1 MSGMCMVPVGL
12 LTQATQSA
20 EESGDSL
27 NSQQQIW
34 LSAFNISR
42 KWACDIIWS
51 VFRTRTWKRS
61 LQEVVCLCVWGR
73 VHAVVW
79 HLPRITTGWRNK
91 LSGGCHG
98 RHSYS
103 YLIMQLFTSFSVR
116 VVLGHLYSA
125 GCLTTDNV
133 CSNTSTTNVFDY
145 WHYRCH
151 TMNCSSS
158 GPAWPPVEDP
168 GINWISKGLS
178 GLGAAI

>member
-42 KWACDIIWS
+42 KWACDIIQS

-79 HLPRITTGWRNK
+79 HLPRITTGWR
-91 LSGGCHG
+91 
-98 RHSYS
+98 
-103 YLIMQLFTSFSVR
+103 TSFLVVAMVDTATLTSLCNYSLLSVLELFLATCTVQ
-116 VVLGHLYSA
+116 VVWLTMYAPIQVQLMCAITGTIGAILWTVHLQ
-125 GCLTTDNV
+125 
-133 CSNTSTTNVFDY
+133 
-145 WHYRCH
+145 
-151 TMNCSSS
+151 
-158 GPAWPPVEDP
+158 
-168 GINWISKGLS
+168 GLPDHLLRTQ
-178 GLGAAI
+178 GLIE